1 MKIIA
6 ISIIIVIFIGLM
18 IMVCAPMSKK
28 EQEKY
33 DKEEFVKKI
42 IENLAD
48 KSILNDLEAF
58 TQKVDEL
65 FIQYQNNVNEA
76 IKQINKV

>member
-1 MKIIA
+1 MKIIV
-6 ISIIIVIFIGLM
+6 ILIIIVIFIGLM
-18 IMVCAPMSKK
+18 IMVCAPMGRK

-42 IENLAD
+42 IENLSD
-48 KSILNDLEAF
+48 KSILSDSKAF

-65 FIQYQNNVNEA
+65 FIQYRNNVNEA